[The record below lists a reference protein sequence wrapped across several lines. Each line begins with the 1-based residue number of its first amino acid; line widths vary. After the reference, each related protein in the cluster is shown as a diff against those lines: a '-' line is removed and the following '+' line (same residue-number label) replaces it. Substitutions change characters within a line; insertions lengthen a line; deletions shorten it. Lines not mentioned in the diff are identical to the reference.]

1 MIVADFR
8 SIMKKLFLMGAV
20 ASLGLLASC
29 SSDDD
34 LSTGG
39 NGKDGLQQIKIG
51 MGVQANV
58 ATRGTGTVGA
68 VGAENNTWAKQTV
81 NVYMLNKGTLDLAK
95 FGEDPIY
102 ENTVLTTPADN
113 ASGIATELVEGVPQY
128 KYYPTTKTAFDFWGY
143 RLDDADATTAA
154 DQEGSA
160 TAAAIKSNK
169 FVPYTSGDSLL
180 IGFNIDG
187 TQDIMAGKAVPTEEE
202 IAKCGGED
210 NIYSAFAARRDVQ
223 PNIKFEHLLSRLNFQ
238 VLAGAESTTDANTG
252 VKVTGI
258 TVKSKA
264 TGKLVIAYKG
274 AETTFANV
282 SDQLIVDKYAD
293 EVKEAALYK
302 DLVVKQR
309 AASSTSLTDNLV
321 DLDPVTPK
329 WNNGMAMATQVGEA
343 LLAIPADKYEI
354 TINLKQKVQVKGDKG
369 HPTDPDDFQEK
380 EYTYTADL
388 KNTVNPE
395 KGFEPGYSY
404 NVTITV
410 YGLSEIQI
418 TTTLIPWKDGGNI
431 EMNPEDETFGATTT
445 NNAYEWAE
453 IADPTTTGATVEP
466 TTYATVEALKAA
478 VAANAS
484 NSGKIY
490 KVGSTET
497 DWTYYQCKV
506 KVVTPAPTVK
516 YEFDTYEFQEGDVV
530 EAGEFADLDALKDA
544 VTADDT
550 TEGKIYKVGT
560 SEPYSYY
567 KVTKHVTGA

>member
-1 MIVADFR
+1 
-8 SIMKKLFLMGAV
+8 MGAV

-39 NGKDGLQQIKIG
+39 NGKDGLQKIKIG

-68 VGAENNTWAKQTV
+68 VGEKENTWAKQTV
-81 NVYMLNKGTLDLAK
+81 NVYMLNKGTLDLAM
-95 FGEDPIY
+95 FGTTDPKPIY
-102 ENTVLTTPADN
+102 DNTVLTTPADN
-113 ASGIATELVEGVPQY
+113 ASGIASELDENGVAQY
-128 KYYPTTKTAFDFWGY
+128 KYYPTTNTAFDFWGY
-143 RLDDADATTAA
+143 RLDDANKATGIE
-154 DQEGSA
+154 DQEGTDSKVA
-160 TAAAIKSNK
+160 VTSGQ

-180 IGFNIDG
+180 IGFKIDG

-202 IAKCGGED
+202 ITKCGGEN
-210 NIYSAFAARRDVQ
+210 NIYSAFAARREVQ

-238 VLAGAESTTDANTG
+238 VLDGKKTETTDPDKA

-274 AETTFANV
+274 AAAFENV
-282 SDQLIVDKYAD
+282 SDQLIVDKDAD
-293 EVKEAALYK
+293 TEKDAALLK
-302 DLVVKQR
+302 ELEVKQR
-309 AASSTSLTDNLV
+309 ADGAPLTQNLEA
-321 DLDPVTPK
+321 LEPVTPK

-343 LLAIPADKYEI
+343 LLAISADKYEI
-354 TINLKQKVQVKGDKG
+354 TINLKQKVQVKGDKLNPQEG
-369 HPTDPDDFQEK
+369 DFEEK
-380 EYTYTADL
+380 PYTYTADL

-410 YGLSEIQI
+410 YGLSEIVI
-418 TTTLIPWKDGGNI
+418 TTTLTPWKDGGNI
-431 EMNPEDETFGATTT
+431 EMNPEDETFGATTA
-445 NNAYEWAE
+445 NNAYEWAALE
-453 IADPTTTGATVEP
+453 GDPTTTGATVEA
-466 TTYATVEALKAA
+466 TTYESLEALKAA

-497 DWTYYQCKV
+497 GWTYYQCKV
-506 KVVTPAPTVK
+506 KVTTPAPTVK

-530 EAGEFADLDALKDA
+530 EAGEFADLDALKAA
-544 VTADDT
+544 VTASET

>member
-1 MIVADFR
+1 
-8 SIMKKLFLMGAV
+8 MKKLFLMGAV

-34 LSTGG
+34 LSTDG
-39 NGKDGLQQIKIG
+39 NGKDGLQKIKIG

-68 VGAENNTWAKQTV
+68 VGEKENTWAKQTV

-113 ASGIATELVEGVPQY
+113 ASGIATELVGGVAQY

-143 RLDDADATTAA
+143 RLDDADVTAA
-154 DQEGSA
+154 AEQEGSEN
-160 TAAAIKSNK
+160 AAAIKGNK

-210 NIYSAFAARRDVQ
+210 NIYSAFAARREVQ

-238 VLAGAESTTDANTG
+238 VLDGKKTETTDPDKA

-274 AETTFANV
+274 AAAFENV
-282 SDQLIVDKYAD
+282 SDQLIVDKDAD
-293 EVKEAALYK
+293 TEKDAALLK
-302 DLVVKQR
+302 ELEVKQR
-309 AASSTSLTDNLV
+309 ADGAPLTQNLEA
-321 DLDPVTPK
+321 LEPVTPA

-354 TINLKQKVQVKGDKG
+354 TINLKQKVQVKGDKLNPQDG
-369 HPTDPDDFQEK
+369 DFEEK
-380 EYTYTADL
+380 PYTYTADL

-410 YGLSEIQI
+410 YGLSEIVI
-418 TTTLIPWKDGGNI
+418 TTTLTPWKDGGNI
-431 EMNPEDETFGATTT
+431 EMNPEDETFGATTA
-445 NNAYEWAE
+445 NKAYEWAE
-453 IADPTTTGATVEP
+453 IADPSSTPGVKVEE
-466 TTYATVEALKAA
+466 TTYATVDDLKAA

-490 KVGSTET
+490 KVGS
-497 DWTYYQCKV
+497 DGSWTYYQCKV
-506 KVVTPAPTVK
+506 KATTPAPTPTVTF
-516 YEFDTYEFQEGDVV
+516 EFDTYTFQEGVDTA
-530 EAGEFADLDALKDA
+530 EEPAYDTLELLKAA
-544 VTADDT
+544 VTPSET

-560 SEPYSYY
+560 APDFTYY
-567 KVTKHVTGA
+567 KVTKHTSGE

>member
-1 MIVADFR
+1 
-8 SIMKKLFLMGAV
+8 MGAV

-39 NGKDGLQQIKIG
+39 NGKDGLQKIKIG

-68 VGAENNTWAKQTV
+68 VGEKENTWAKQTV

-113 ASGIATELVEGVPQY
+113 ASGIATELVDGVPQY

-143 RLDDADATTAA
+143 RLDDADVTTGTA
-154 DQEGSA
+154 DQKGTDSKVA
-160 TAAAIKSNK
+160 VTNGH

-180 IGFNIDG
+180 IGFKIDG

-202 IAKCGGED
+202 INKCGGEA
-210 NIYSAFAARRDVQ
+210 NIYSAFAARREVQ

-238 VLAGAESTTDANTG
+238 VLDGKKTETTDEDKA

-264 TGKLVIAYKG
+264 TGKLVIAYQG
-274 AETTFANV
+274 EATTFANV
-282 SDQLIVDKYAD
+282 SDQLIVDKDAD
-293 EVKEAALYK
+293 AEKDAVLLKELK
-302 DLVVKQR
+302 VMQR
-309 AASSTSLTDNLV
+309 DDASTSLTDKLV
-321 DLDPVTPK
+321 DLKPVTPE
-329 WNNGMAMATQVGEA
+329 WNNGIAMATQVGEA

-354 TINLKQKVQVKGDKG
+354 TINLKQRVQVKGDKNS
-369 HPTDPDDFQEK
+369 PNEDTDFQDK

-410 YGLSEIQI
+410 YGLSEIVI
-418 TTTLIPWKDGGNI
+418 TTTLTPWKDGGNI

-445 NNAYEWAE
+445 NNAYEWAQLD
-453 IADPTTTGATVEP
+453 ADPTTTGGHVENA
-466 TTYATVEALKAA
+466 TYASLEELKAA

-490 KVGSTET
+490 KVGSEGS
-497 DWTYYQCKV
+497 WTYYQCKV
-506 KVVTPAPTVK
+506 KVVTPPAPAA
-516 YEFDTYEFQEGDVV
+516 TYTFEVYTFQEGDAV
-530 EAGEFADLDALKDA
+530 EATYETKEELEAA
-544 VTADDT
+544 VTANADT
-550 TEGKIYKVGT
+550 ENKIYKVGT
-560 SEPYSYY
+560 TEPYTYY
-567 KVTKHVTGA
+567 KVTKHVAGA

>member
-1 MIVADFR
+1 
-8 SIMKKLFLMGAV
+8 MKKLFLMGAV

-68 VGAENNTWAKQTV
+68 VGEKENTWAKQTV
-81 NVYMLNKGTLDLAK
+81 NVYMLNKGTLDLAM
-95 FGEDPIY
+95 FGDDPIY

-113 ASGIATELVEGVPQY
+113 ASGIATEFVNDVPQY

-143 RLDDADATTAA
+143 RLDDANDTTAT

-160 TAAAIKSNK
+160 TAAAIENNK
-169 FVPYTSGDSLL
+169 FVPYISSDSLL
-180 IGFNIDG
+180 IGFKIDG

-210 NIYSAFAARRDVQ
+210 NIYSAFAARREVQ

-238 VLAGAESTTDANTG
+238 VLDGKKTETTDPDKA

-264 TGKLVIAYKG
+264 TGKLVIAYQG
-274 AETTFANV
+274 EATTFENV
-282 SDQLIVDKYAD
+282 SDQLIVDKDAD
-293 EVKEAALYK
+293 AEKDAALLK
-302 DLVVKQR
+302 ELKVMKR
-309 AASSTSLTDNLV
+309 ADGAALTDKLV
-321 DLDPVTPK
+321 DLTPVTPK

-343 LLAIPADKYEI
+343 LLAIPAKKYEI
-354 TINLKQKVQVKGDKG
+354 TINLKQRVQVKGDKNS
-369 HPTDPDDFQEK
+369 PNEETDFQDK

-410 YGLSEIQI
+410 YGLSEIVI

-431 EMNPEDETFGATTT
+431 EMNPEDETFGATTA
-445 NNAYEWAE
+445 NNAYEWVALE
-453 IADPTTTGATVEP
+453 GDPTITGATAET
-466 TTYATVEALKAA
+466 TTYESLDALKAA

-490 KVGSTET
+490 KVGSEGS
-497 DWTYYQCKV
+497 WTYYQCKV
-506 KVVTPAPTVK
+506 KVVNPAPTPTVT
-516 YEFDTYEFQEGDVV
+516 YEFDTYTFQEGVDTA
-530 EAGEFADLDALKDA
+530 EEPAYDTLELLKAA
-544 VTADDT
+544 VTADAT

-560 SEPYSYY
+560 SDPYTYY
-567 KVTKHVTGA
+567 KVTKHTSGE

>member
-1 MIVADFR
+1 
-8 SIMKKLFLMGAV
+8 MGAV

-39 NGKDGLQQIKIG
+39 NGKDGLQKIKIG

-68 VGAENNTWAKQTV
+68 VGEKENTWAKQTV
-81 NVYMLNKGTLDLAK
+81 NVYMLNKGTLDLAM
-95 FGEDPIY
+95 FGTTDPKPIY
-102 ENTVLTTPADN
+102 DNTVLTTPADN
-113 ASGIATELVEGVPQY
+113 ASGIASELDENGVAQY
-128 KYYPTTKTAFDFWGY
+128 KYYPTTNTAFDFWGY
-143 RLDDADATTAA
+143 RLDDANKATGIE
-154 DQEGSA
+154 DQEGTDSKVA
-160 TAAAIKSNK
+160 VTSGQ

-180 IGFNIDG
+180 IGFKIDG

-202 IAKCGGED
+202 ITKCGGEN
-210 NIYSAFAARRDVQ
+210 NIYSAFAARREVQ

-238 VLAGAESTTDANTG
+238 VLDGKKTETTDPDKA

-274 AETTFANV
+274 EAAFENV
-282 SDQLIVDKYAD
+282 SDQLIVDKDAD
-293 EVKEAALYK
+293 TEKDAALLK
-302 DLVVKQR
+302 ELEVKQR
-309 AASSTSLTDNLV
+309 ADGAPLTQNLEA
-321 DLDPVTPK
+321 LEPVTPK

-354 TINLKQKVQVKGDKG
+354 TINLKQKVQVKGDKLNPQEG
-369 HPTDPDDFQEK
+369 DFEEK
-380 EYTYTADL
+380 PYTYTADL

-410 YGLSEIQI
+410 YGLSEIVI
-418 TTTLIPWKDGGNI
+418 TTTLTPWKDGGNI
-431 EMNPEDETFGATTT
+431 EMNPEDETFGATTA

-453 IADPTTTGATVEP
+453 IADPTGATVEP
-466 TTYATVEALKAA
+466 TIEPITYASVEELKAA

-490 KVGSTET
+490 KVGSEGS
-497 DWTYYQCKV
+497 WKYYQCKV
-506 KVVTPAPTVK
+506 KVVTPPAPAAT
-516 YEFDTYEFQEGDVV
+516 YTFDEYTFQEGDAV
-530 EAGEFADLDALKDA
+530 EATYETKGELEAA
-544 VTADDT
+544 VTANADT
-550 TEGKIYKVGT
+550 ENKIYKVGT
-560 SEPYSYY
+560 SDPYTYY
-567 KVTKHVTGA
+567 IVKKQVGA

>member
-1 MIVADFR
+1 
-8 SIMKKLFLMGAV
+8 MKKLFLMGAV

-68 VGAENNTWAKQTV
+68 VGAENNKWAKQTV

-102 ENTVLTTPADN
+102 ENTVLTTPTDN
-113 ASGIATELVEGVPQY
+113 ASGIASELDEHGVAQY

-143 RLDDADATTAA
+143 RLDDADVTAETER
-154 DQEGSA
+154 EGSA
-160 TAAAIKSNK
+160 TAAAIKSGK

-180 IGFNIDG
+180 IGFQIDG

-202 IAKCGGED
+202 INKCGGED

-274 AETTFANV
+274 EAAFENV
-282 SDQLIVDKYAD
+282 SNQLIVDKYAD

-309 AASSTSLTDNLV
+309 GATAALTENLEA
-321 DLDPVTPK
+321 LEPVTPK
-329 WNNGMAMATQVGEA
+329 WNNGMALATQVGEA

-380 EYTYTADL
+380 EYTYTANL
-388 KNTVNPE
+388 KNTVNPD

-418 TTTLIPWKDGGNI
+418 TTTLTPWKDGGNI
-431 EMNPEDETFGATTT
+431 EMNPEDETFGATTA
-445 NNAYEWAE
+445 NNAYEWALLDAE
-453 IADPTTTGATVEP
+453 PTGATVEP

-497 DWTYYQCKV
+497 GWTYYQCKV

>member
-1 MIVADFR
+1 
-8 SIMKKLFLMGAV
+8 MKKLFLMGAV

-95 FGEDPIY
+95 FGDDPIY

-113 ASGIATELVEGVPQY
+113 ASGIATELVENVPQY

-143 RLDDADATTAA
+143 RLDDADVTAA
-154 DQEGSA
+154 GDQDGSA

-180 IGFNIDG
+180 IGFKIDG

-202 IAKCGGED
+202 ITKCGGED

-238 VLAGAESTTDANTG
+238 VLDGKKTETTDPDKA

-264 TGKLVIAYKG
+264 TGKLVIAYQG
-274 AETTFANV
+274 EATTFANV
-282 SDQLIVDKYAD
+282 SDQLIVDKYEDPEA
-293 EVKEAALYK
+293 EAALYT
-302 DLVVKQR
+302 DLKVMQR
-309 AASSTSLTDNLV
+309 TDGAPLTQNLEA
-321 DLDPVTPK
+321 LEPVTPA

-354 TINLKQKVQVKGDKG
+354 TINLKQKVQVKGEKLTPQEG
-369 HPTDPDDFQEK
+369 DFEEK
-380 EYTYTADL
+380 EYTYEADL

-418 TTTLIPWKDGGNI
+418 TTTLTPWKDGGNI
-431 EMNPEDETFGATTT
+431 EMNPEDETFGATTA

-453 IADPTTTGATVEP
+453 IADPSSTPSVKVEG
-466 TTYATVEALKAA
+466 TTYATVEDLKAA

-490 KVGSTET
+490 KVGSDAT
-497 DWTYYQCKV
+497 WTWYQCKV
-506 KVVTPAPTVK
+506 KTTTPAPTPTVTFK
-516 YEFDTYEFQEGDVV
+516 FDTYTFQEGVDTA
-530 EAGEFADLDALKDA
+530 EEPAYETLEHLKAA
-544 VTADDT
+544 VTADAT

-560 SEPYSYY
+560 SEPYTYY
-567 KVTKHVTGA
+567 KVTKHTSGE

>member
-1 MIVADFR
+1 
-8 SIMKKLFLMGAV
+8 MGAV

-68 VGAENNTWAKQTV
+68 VGAENNKWAKQTV

-102 ENTVLTTPADN
+102 ENTVLTTPTDN
-113 ASGIATELVEGVPQY
+113 ASGIASELDEHGVAQY

-143 RLDDADATTAA
+143 RLDDANDTIAA
-154 DQEGSA
+154 DQDGSA

-180 IGFNIDG
+180 IGFKIDG

-202 IAKCGGED
+202 ITKCGGED
-210 NIYSAFAARRDVQ
+210 NIYSAFAARREVQ

-238 VLAGAESTTDANTG
+238 VLAGAQSTTDANTG

-274 AETTFANV
+274 EAAFENV
-282 SDQLIVDKYAD
+282 SNQLIVDKYAD

-309 AASSTSLTDNLV
+309 TTGAALTENLV
-321 DLDPVTPK
+321 DLEPVTPK
-329 WNNGMAMATQVGEA
+329 WNNGMALATQVGEA

-431 EMNPEDETFGATTT
+431 EMNPEDETFGATTA

-453 IADPTTTGATVEP
+453 IADPTASGATVEL
-466 TTYATVEALKAA
+466 TTYATVDDLKAA

-490 KVGSTET
+490 KVGSEGS
-497 DWTYYQCKV
+497 WTYYQCKV
-506 KVVTPAPTVK
+506 KATTPAPAATFTFEE
-516 YEFDTYEFQEGDVV
+516 YTLQGTDTPEADV
-530 EAGEFADLDALKDA
+530 FTDLDELNASGKN
-544 VTADDT
+544 VEEN
-550 TEGKIYKVGT
+550 EGKIYKVGT
-560 SEPYSYY
+560 SDPYTYY
-567 KVTKHVTGA
+567 IVKKQVGE

>member
-1 MIVADFR
+1 
-8 SIMKKLFLMGAV
+8 MKKLFLMGAV

-39 NGKDGLQQIKIG
+39 NGKDDLQKIKIG

-68 VGAENNTWAKQTV
+68 VGAENNKWAKQTV

-102 ENTVLTTPADN
+102 ENTVLTTPTDN
-113 ASGIATELVEGVPQY
+113 ASGIATELVEGVAQY

-143 RLDDADATTAA
+143 RLDDANDTIAA
-154 DQEGSA
+154 DQDGSA

-180 IGFNIDG
+180 IGFKIDG

-202 IAKCGGED
+202 ITKCGGED

-238 VLAGAESTTDANTG
+238 VLDGKKTETTDPDKA

-264 TGKLVIAYKG
+264 TGKLVIAYQG
-274 AETTFANV
+274 EATTFANV

-293 EVKEAALYK
+293 EVKDAALLK
-302 DLVVKQR
+302 ELKVMKR
-309 AASSTSLTDNLV
+309 ADGAALTDKLV
-321 DLDPVTPK
+321 DLTPVTPA

-354 TINLKQKVQVKGDKG
+354 TINLKQKVQVKGDKLAPQEG
-369 HPTDPDDFQEK
+369 DFEEK
-380 EYTYTADL
+380 PYTYTADL
-388 KNTVNPE
+388 KNTVNPD

-418 TTTLIPWKDGGNI
+418 TTTLTPWKDGGNI
-431 EMNPEDETFGATTT
+431 EMNPEDETFGTTT
-445 NNAYEWAE
+445 ANNAYEWAE
-453 IADPTTTGATVEP
+453 IADPTSTPSVKVEK
-466 TTYATVEALKAA
+466 TTYATVEDLKAA

-490 KVGSTET
+490 KVGSEGS
-497 DWTYYQCKV
+497 WTYYQV
-506 KVVTPAPTVK
+506 
-516 YEFDTYEFQEGDVV
+516 QG
-530 EAGEFADLDALKDA
+530 
-544 VTADDT
+544 
-550 TEGKIYKVGT
+550 
-560 SEPYSYY
+560 
-567 KVTKHVTGA
+567 

>member
-1 MIVADFR
+1 
-8 SIMKKLFLMGAV
+8 MGAV

-39 NGKDGLQQIKIG
+39 NGKDGLQKIKIG

-68 VGAENNTWAKQTV
+68 VGEKENTWAKQTV

-202 IAKCGGED
+202 IEKCGGVD

-223 PNIKFEHLLSRLNFQ
+223 PNIKFDHLLSRLNFQ

-264 TGKLVIAYKG
+264 TGKLVIAYQG

-309 AASSTSLTDNLV
+309 AASSTSLTDKLV
-321 DLDPVTPK
+321 DLEPVTPK

-369 HPTDPDDFQEK
+369 HPTAPDDFQEK

-431 EMNPEDETFGATTT
+431 EMNPEDETFGATTA
-445 NNAYEWAE
+445 NKAYEWAALAAE
-453 IADPTTTGATVEP
+453 PAGATVEA
-466 TTYATVEALKAA
+466 TTYESLEALKAA

-497 DWTYYQCKV
+497 GWTYYQCKV
-506 KVVTPAPTVK
+506 KATTPAPTPTVTF
-516 YEFDTYEFQEGDVV
+516 EFDTYTFQEGVDTA
-530 EAGEFADLDALKDA
+530 EEPAYDTLELLKAA
-544 VTADDT
+544 VTADAT

-560 SEPYSYY
+560 SDPYTYY
-567 KVTKHVTGA
+567 KVTKHTSGE

>member
-1 MIVADFR
+1 
-8 SIMKKLFLMGAV
+8 MKKLFLMGAV

-81 NVYMLNKGTLDLAK
+81 NVYMLNKGTLDVAM
-95 FGEDPIY
+95 FGTDPIY
-102 ENTVLTTPADN
+102 ENTVLTTPTDN
-113 ASGIATELVEGVPQY
+113 ASGIASELDEHGVAQY

-143 RLDDADATTAA
+143 RLDDADVTAA
-154 DQEGSA
+154 GDQDGSA
-160 TAAAIKSNK
+160 TAAAIKSGK
-169 FVPYTSGDSLL
+169 FVPYTSEDSLL
-180 IGFNIDG
+180 IGFQIDG

-202 IAKCGGED
+202 MNKCGGEE

-274 AETTFANV
+274 AAAFENV
-282 SDQLIVDKYAD
+282 SDQLIVDKY
-293 EVKEAALYK
+293 ENPETEAALYK

-309 AASSTSLTDNLV
+309 TDGAPLTDNLV
-321 DLDPVTPK
+321 DLTPVTPK
-329 WNNGMAMATQVGEA
+329 WNNGMALATQVGEA
-343 LLAIPADKYEI
+343 LLAIPADKYDI
-354 TINLKQKVQVKGDKG
+354 TINLQQKVQVKGDKNS
-369 HPTDPDDFQEK
+369 PVDPDDFQTK
-380 EYTYTADL
+380 DYTYTAEL
-388 KNTVNPE
+388 KNTVNPD

-418 TTTLIPWKDGGNI
+418 TTTLTPWKDGGNI
-431 EMNPEDETFGATTT
+431 EMNPEDETFGATTA
-445 NNAYEWAE
+445 NKAYEWAALE
-453 IADPTTTGATVEP
+453 GDPTTTGATVEP
-466 TTYATVEALKAA
+466 TTYATVDDLKAA

-490 KVGSTET
+490 KVGTAET
-497 DWTYYQCKV
+497 SWTYYQCKV
-506 KVVTPAPTVK
+506 KTTTPAPAPTVT
-516 YEFDTYEFQEGDVV
+516 YTFDTYEFQ
-530 EAGEFADLDALKDA
+530 DATDTVTDTYDTLENLKAA
-544 VTADDT
+544 VTANES
-550 TEGKIYKVGT
+550 TENNIYKVGT
-560 SEPYSYY
+560 GDPYTYY
-567 KVTKHVTGA
+567 KVTKHTSGE

>member
-1 MIVADFR
+1 
-8 SIMKKLFLMGAV
+8 MKKLFLMGAV

-68 VGAENNTWAKQTV
+68 VGEKENTWAKQTV

-202 IAKCGGED
+202 IAKCVGED

-264 TGKLVIAYKG
+264 TGKLVIAYQG

-321 DLDPVTPK
+321 DLEPVTPK

-497 DWTYYQCKV
+497 GWKYYQCKV
-506 KVVTPAPTVK
+506 KATTPAPTPTVTF
-516 YEFDTYEFQEGDVV
+516 EFDTYTFQEGVDTA
-530 EAGEFADLDALKDA
+530 EEPAYDTLELLKAA
-544 VTADDT
+544 VTPSET

-560 SEPYSYY
+560 GEPYTYY
-567 KVTKHVTGA
+567 KVTKHTSGE

>member
-1 MIVADFR
+1 
-8 SIMKKLFLMGAV
+8 MGAV

-39 NGKDGLQQIKIG
+39 NGKDGLQKIKIG

-68 VGAENNTWAKQTV
+68 VGEKENTWAKQTV

-113 ASGIATELVEGVPQY
+113 ASGIATELVKGVAQY

-143 RLDDADATTAA
+143 RLDDADVTAA
-154 DQEGSA
+154 EDKEGSEN
-160 TAAAIKSNK
+160 AAAIKSNK
-169 FVPYTSGDSLL
+169 FFPYTSGDSLL

-202 IAKCGGED
+202 INKCGGEA
-210 NIYSAFAARRDVQ
+210 NIYSAFAARREVQ

-238 VLAGAESTTDANTG
+238 VLDGKKTETTDEDKA

-264 TGKLVIAYKG
+264 TGKLVIAYQG
-274 AETTFANV
+274 EATTFANV
-282 SDQLIVDKYAD
+282 SDQLIVDKDAAAEKD
-293 EVKEAALYK
+293 AALLK
-302 DLVVKQR
+302 ELKVMKR
-309 AASSTSLTDNLV
+309 ADGAALTDKLV
-321 DLDPVTPK
+321 DLTPVTPK

-354 TINLKQKVQVKGDKG
+354 TINLEQKVQVKGDKNS
-369 HPTDPDDFQEK
+369 PTPDDFQTK
-380 EYTYTADL
+380 EYTYNADL

-418 TTTLIPWKDGGNI
+418 TTTLTPWKDGGNI
-431 EMNPEDETFGATTT
+431 EMNPEDETFGATTA
-445 NNAYEWAE
+445 NNAYEWVALE
-453 IADPTTTGATVEP
+453 GDPTLTGATAEK
-466 TTYATVEALKAA
+466 TTYESLEALQKA

-497 DWTYYQCKV
+497 GWTYYQCKV
-506 KVVTPAPTVK
+506 KATTPAPAPTVTF
-516 YEFDTYEFQEGDVV
+516 EFDTYTFQEGVDTA
-530 EAGEFADLDALKDA
+530 EEPAYDTIELLKDA
-544 VTADDT
+544 VTPSET

-560 SEPYSYY
+560 GEPYTYY
-567 KVTKHVTGA
+567 KVTKHTTGE

>member
-1 MIVADFR
+1 
-8 SIMKKLFLMGAV
+8 MGAV

-68 VGAENNTWAKQTV
+68 VGEKENTWANQTV
-81 NVYMLNKGTLDLAK
+81 NVYMLNKGTLELAK

-102 ENTVLTTPADN
+102 NNTVLTTPDGN
-113 ASGIATELVEGVPQY
+113 ASGIATELDKDGVAQY

-143 RLDDADATTAA
+143 RLDDANDTTAT
-154 DQEGSA
+154 DQKGSA
-160 TAAAIKSNK
+160 TAAAIENNK
-169 FVPYTSGDSLL
+169 FVPYISGDSLL
-180 IGFNIDG
+180 IGFKIDG
-187 TQDIMAGKAVPTEEE
+187 TQDIMAGKAVPTEDE
-202 IAKCGGED
+202 IIKCGGKD

-238 VLAGAESTTDANTG
+238 VLDGKKTETTDLDKA

-264 TGKLVIAYKG
+264 TGKLVIAYQG
-274 AETTFANV
+274 AETTFENV
-282 SDQLIVDKYAD
+282 SDQLIVDKDAD
-293 EVKEAALYK
+293 SEKDAALLQELK
-302 DLVVKQR
+302 VKQR
-309 AASSTSLTDNLV
+309 AEGAPLTQNLE
-321 DLDPVTPK
+321 DLTPVTPK

-343 LLAIPADKYEI
+343 LLAIPADKYKI

-369 HPTDPDDFQEK
+369 TPQEGDFEEK
-380 EYTYTADL
+380 EYTYEADL

-418 TTTLIPWKDGGNI
+418 TTTLTPWKDGGNI
-431 EMNPEDETFGATTT
+431 EMNPEDETFGETTA
-445 NNAYEWAE
+445 NNAYEWVKLDSKPE
-453 IADPTTTGATVEP
+453 GAIFEETK
-466 TTYATVEALKAA
+466 YATVDDLKAA

-490 KVGSTET
+490 MVGTGEPYE
-497 DWTYYQCKV
+497 YYQCKV
-506 KVVTPAPTVK
+506 KVVTPAPTPTV
-516 YEFDTYEFQEGDVV
+516 TYELTDYTASYNEEDIAGTYTNISELE
-530 EAGEFADLDALKDA
+530 EAGVAKEENVD
-544 VTADDT
+544 
-550 TEGKIYKVGT
+550 KIYKVGT
-560 SEPYSYY
+560 EESGYTYF
-567 KVTKHVTGA
+567 KVTKHTSGE

>member
-1 MIVADFR
+1 
-8 SIMKKLFLMGAV
+8 MGAV

-68 VGAENNTWAKQTV
+68 VGEKENTWAKQTV
-81 NVYMLNKGTLDLAK
+81 NVYMLNKGTLDLAM

-113 ASGIATELVEGVPQY
+113 ASGIATELDEHGVAQY
-128 KYYPTTKTAFDFWGY
+128 KYYPTTKKAFDFWGY
-143 RLDDADATTAA
+143 RLDDANDTTAT
-154 DQEGSA
+154 DQDGSA

-169 FVPYTSGDSLL
+169 FVPYISSDSLL
-180 IGFNIDG
+180 IGFKIDG
-187 TQDIMAGKAVPTEEE
+187 TQDIMAGKAVPTDEE
-202 IAKCGGED
+202 ITKCGGAD

-238 VLAGAESTTDANTG
+238 VLAGAESTTDDNTG

-274 AETTFANV
+274 TAAFENV
-282 SDQLIVDKYAD
+282 SDQLIVDKY
-293 EVKEAALYK
+293 ENPETEAALYK

-309 AASSTSLTDNLV
+309 TLGAPLTQNLEA
-321 DLDPVTPK
+321 LEPVTPK
-329 WNNGMAMATQVGEA
+329 WNNGMALATQVGEA
-343 LLAIPADKYEI
+343 LLAIPADKYDI
-354 TINLKQKVQVKGDKG
+354 TINLQQKVQVKGDKNS
-369 HPTDPDDFQEK
+369 PVDPDDFQTK
-380 EYTYTADL
+380 DYTYTAEL

-410 YGLSEIQI
+410 YGLSEIKI

-445 NNAYEWAE
+445 NNAYEWVALE
-453 IADPTTTGATVEP
+453 GDPTLTGATAETP
-466 TTYATVEALKAA
+466 TYESLDALKAA

-490 KVGSTET
+490 KVGSEGS
-497 DWTYYQCKV
+497 WTYYQCKV
-506 KVVTPAPTVK
+506 KVVIPPAPAANYTLDEYTFQVGDAEEAT
-516 YEFDTYEFQEGDVV
+516 YDTKEQ
-530 EAGEFADLDALKDA
+530 LDAA
-544 VTADDT
+544 VVATAEN
-550 TEGKIYKVGT
+550 EGKIYKVGT
-560 SEPYSYY
+560 SDPYKYY
-567 KVTKHVTGA
+567 KVTKHPSGE

>member
-1 MIVADFR
+1 
-8 SIMKKLFLMGAV
+8 MKKLFLMGAV

-68 VGAENNTWAKQTV
+68 VGEKENTWAKQTV
-81 NVYMLNKGTLDLAK
+81 NVYMLNKGTLDLAM
-95 FGEDPIY
+95 FGADPIY

-113 ASGIATELVEGVPQY
+113 ASGIATEFVNNVPQY

-143 RLDDADATTAA
+143 RLDDANDTIAT

-160 TAAAIKSNK
+160 TAAAIEDNK
-169 FVPYTSGDSLL
+169 FVPYFSSDSLL
-180 IGFNIDG
+180 IGFKIDG
-187 TQDIMAGKAVPTEEE
+187 TQDIMAGKAVPTEAD
-202 IAKCGGED
+202 ITKCGGED

-238 VLAGAESTTDANTG
+238 VLAGAESTTDDNTG

-274 AETTFANV
+274 TAAFENV
-282 SDQLIVDKYAD
+282 SDQLIVDRDDDAEKD
-293 EVKEAALYK
+293 AALLK
-302 DLVVKQR
+302 ELKVKQR
-309 AASSTSLTDNLV
+309 ASASSPLTDNLV
-321 DLDPVTPK
+321 DLQPVTPK

-343 LLAIPADKYEI
+343 LLAIPADKYDI
-354 TINLKQKVQVKGDKG
+354 TINLEQKVQVKGNKNS
-369 HPTDPDDFQEK
+369 PVDPDDFQTK
-380 EYTYTADL
+380 DYTYTAEL

-410 YGLSEIQI
+410 YGLSEIKI
-418 TTTLIPWKDGGNI
+418 TTTLIPWKNGGNI

-445 NNAYEWAE
+445 NNAYEWVALE
-453 IADPTTTGATVEP
+453 GDPTLTGATVET
-466 TTYATVEALKAA
+466 TTYESLDSLKAA

-490 KVGSTET
+490 MVGSEGS
-497 DWTYYQCKV
+497 WTYYQCKV
-506 KVVTPAPTVK
+506 KVVPPVPTPTVTFELTD
-516 YEFDTYEFQEGDVV
+516 YTSSYNEGSDVIAGTYENLTKLE
-530 EAGEFADLDALKDA
+530 EAGVAKEEN
-544 VTADDT
+544 
-550 TEGKIYKVGT
+550 EGNIYQVGT
-560 SEPYSYY
+560 EESSYTYY
-567 KVTKHVTGA
+567 KVTKKTSGE

>member
-1 MIVADFR
+1 
-8 SIMKKLFLMGAV
+8 MGAV

-39 NGKDGLQQIKIG
+39 NGKDGLQKIKIG

-68 VGAENNTWAKQTV
+68 VGEKDNTWAKQTV
-81 NVYMLNKGTLDLAK
+81 NVYMLNKGTLDVAM
-95 FGEDPIY
+95 FGTDPIY
-102 ENTVLTTPADN
+102 ENTVLTTPTDN
-113 ASGIATELVEGVPQY
+113 ASDIASELVGGVPQY

-143 RLDDADATTAA
+143 RLDDANDATGTA
-154 DQEGSA
+154 DQEGTDSKVA
-160 TAAAIKSNK
+160 VTSGKY
-169 FVPYTSGDSLL
+169 VPYTSGDSLL
-180 IGFNIDG
+180 IGFKIDG

-202 IAKCGGED
+202 IAKCGGVD

-238 VLAGAESTTDANTG
+238 VLAGAESTTDVNTG

-274 AETTFANV
+274 AAAFENV
-282 SDQLIVDKYAD
+282 SDQLIVDKY
-293 EVKEAALYK
+293 ENPETEAALYK

-309 AASSTSLTDNLV
+309 TDGAPLTDNLV

-329 WNNGMAMATQVGEA
+329 WNNGMALATQVGEA
-343 LLAIPADKYEI
+343 LLAIPADKYDI
-354 TINLKQKVQVKGDKG
+354 TINLKQKVQVKGDKN
-369 HPTDPDDFQEK
+369 HPTDPDDFQPK
-380 EYTYTADL
+380 DYTYTAEL
-388 KNTVNPE
+388 KNTVNPD

-410 YGLSEIQI
+410 YGLSEIKI

-445 NNAYEWAE
+445 NNAYEWAVLE
-453 IADPTTTGATVEP
+453 GDPTTTGATVEP
-466 TTYATVEALKAA
+466 TTYATVDDLKAA

-490 KVGSTET
+490 KVGSEGS
-497 DWTYYQCKV
+497 WTYYQCKV
-506 KVVTPAPTVK
+506 KATTPAPTPTVT
-516 YEFDTYEFQEGDVV
+516 YAFDTYEFQEGDVV

>member
-1 MIVADFR
+1 
-8 SIMKKLFLMGAV
+8 MKKLFLMGAV

-113 ASGIATELVEGVPQY
+113 ASGIATELVGGVAQY

-143 RLDDADATTAA
+143 RLDDADVTAA
-154 DQEGSA
+154 AEQEGSEN
-160 TAAAIKSNK
+160 AAAIKGNK

-210 NIYSAFAARRDVQ
+210 NIYSAFAARREVQ

-238 VLAGAESTTDANTG
+238 VLDGKKTETTDPDKA

-274 AETTFANV
+274 AAAFENV
-282 SDQLIVDKYAD
+282 SDQLIVDKDAD
-293 EVKEAALYK
+293 TEKDAALLK
-302 DLVVKQR
+302 ELEVKQR
-309 AASSTSLTDNLV
+309 ADGAPLTQNLEA
-321 DLDPVTPK
+321 LEPVTPA

-354 TINLKQKVQVKGDKG
+354 TINLKQKVQVKGDKLNPQDG
-369 HPTDPDDFQEK
+369 DFEEK
-380 EYTYTADL
+380 PYTYTADL

-410 YGLSEIQI
+410 YGLSEIVI
-418 TTTLIPWKDGGNI
+418 TTTLTPWKDGGNI
-431 EMNPEDETFGATTT
+431 EMNPEDETFGATTA
-445 NNAYEWAE
+445 NKAYEWAE
-453 IADPTTTGATVEP
+453 IADPSSTPGVKVEE
-466 TTYATVEALKAA
+466 TTYATVDDLKAA

-490 KVGSTET
+490 KVGS
-497 DWTYYQCKV
+497 DGSWTYYQCKV
-506 KVVTPAPTVK
+506 KATTPAPTVTF
-516 YEFDTYEFQEGDVV
+516 EFDTYTFQEGVDTA
-530 EAGEFADLDALKDA
+530 EEPAYETLELLKAA
-544 VTADDT
+544 VTADAT

-560 SEPYSYY
+560 SEPYTYY
-567 KVTKHVTGA
+567 KVTKHTSGK

>member
-1 MIVADFR
+1 
-8 SIMKKLFLMGAV
+8 MGAV

-68 VGAENNTWAKQTV
+68 VGEKENTWAKQTV

-202 IAKCGGED
+202 ITKCGGED

-223 PNIKFEHLLSRLNFQ
+223 PNIKFDHLLSRLNFQ
-238 VLAGAESTTDANTG
+238 VLAGAESTTDVNTG

-264 TGKLVIAYKG
+264 TGKLVIAYQG

-321 DLDPVTPK
+321 DLEPVTPK

-431 EMNPEDETFGATTT
+431 EMNPEDETFGATTA
-445 NNAYEWAE
+445 NKAYEWAALAAE
-453 IADPTTTGATVEP
+453 PAGATVEA
-466 TTYATVEALKAA
+466 TTYESLEALKAA

-497 DWTYYQCKV
+497 GWTYYQCKV
-506 KVVTPAPTVK
+506 KATTPAPTPTVTF
-516 YEFDTYEFQEGDVV
+516 EFDTYTFQEGVDTA
-530 EAGEFADLDALKDA
+530 EEPAYDTLELLKAA
-544 VTADDT
+544 VTADAT

-560 SEPYSYY
+560 SDPYTYY
-567 KVTKHVTGA
+567 KVTKHTSGE

>member
-1 MIVADFR
+1 
-8 SIMKKLFLMGAV
+8 MKKLFLMGAV

-51 MGVQANV
+51 MGVQADV

-68 VGAENNTWAKQTV
+68 VGEKENTWAKQTV

-102 ENTVLTTPADN
+102 ENTVLPTPADN
-113 ASGIATELVEGVPQY
+113 ASGIATELVGGVAQY

-143 RLDDADATTAA
+143 RLDDADVTAEE
-154 DQEGSA
+154 DRDGSA

-202 IAKCGGED
+202 IAKCGSED

-274 AETTFANV
+274 EAAFENV
-282 SDQLIVDKYAD
+282 SNQLIVDKYAD
-293 EVKEAALYK
+293 EVKETALYK

-309 AASSTSLTDNLV
+309 GATAALTENLV
-321 DLDPVTPK
+321 DLEPVTPK

-354 TINLKQKVQVKGDKG
+354 TINLKQKVQVKGDKN

-431 EMNPEDETFGATTT
+431 EMNPEDETFGATTA
-445 NNAYEWAE
+445 NKAYEWAALE
-453 IADPTTTGATVEP
+453 GDPTTTGATVEP
-466 TTYATVEALKAA
+466 TTYATVEDLKAA

-497 DWTYYQCKV
+497 GWTYYQCKV
-506 KVVTPAPTVK
+506 KATTPAPTPTVTF
-516 YEFDTYEFQEGDVV
+516 EFDTYTFQEGVDTA
-530 EAGEFADLDALKDA
+530 EEPAYETLELLKAA
-544 VTADDT
+544 VTADAT

-560 SEPYSYY
+560 SEPYTYY
-567 KVTKHVTGA
+567 KVTKHTSGE

>member
-1 MIVADFR
+1 
-8 SIMKKLFLMGAV
+8 MKKLFLMGAV

-39 NGKDGLQQIKIG
+39 NGKDDLQKIKIG

-68 VGAENNTWAKQTV
+68 VGEKENTWAKQTV

-113 ASGIATELVEGVPQY
+113 ASGIATELVEGVAQY

-143 RLDDADATTAA
+143 RLDDADVTTAE
-154 DQEGSA
+154 DKEGSEN
-160 TAAAIKSNK
+160 AAAIKSNK

-202 IAKCGGED
+202 INKCGGEA
-210 NIYSAFAARRDVQ
+210 NIYSAFAARREVQ

-238 VLAGAESTTDANTG
+238 VLDGKKTETTDEDKA

-264 TGKLVIAYKG
+264 TGKLVIAYQG
-274 AETTFANV
+274 EATTFANV
-282 SDQLIVDKYAD
+282 SDQLIVDKDAD
-293 EVKEAALYK
+293 AEKDAALLK
-302 DLVVKQR
+302 ELKVRKR
-309 AASSTSLTDNLV
+309 ADGAALTDKLV
-321 DLDPVTPK
+321 DLTPVTPK

-354 TINLKQKVQVKGDKG
+354 TINLEQKVQVKGDKNS
-369 HPTDPDDFQEK
+369 PTPDDFQTK
-380 EYTYTADL
+380 EYTYNADL

-418 TTTLIPWKDGGNI
+418 TTTLTPWKDGGNI
-431 EMNPEDETFGATTT
+431 EMNPEDETFGATTA
-445 NNAYEWAE
+445 NNAYEWVALE
-453 IADPTTTGATVEP
+453 GDPTLTGATAEK
-466 TTYATVEALKAA
+466 TTYESLEALQKA

-484 NSGKIY
+484 SSGKIY
-490 KVGSTET
+490 KVGSEGS
-497 DWTYYQCKV
+497 WTYYQCKV
-506 KVVTPAPTVK
+506 KVVTPPAPAA
-516 YEFDTYEFQEGDVV
+516 TYTLETYTFQEGVDNV
-530 EAGEFADLDALKDA
+530 EASYDTKELLDAA
-544 VTADDT
+544 GVATAEN
-550 TEGKIYKVGT
+550 EGKIYKVGT
-560 SEPYSYY
+560 GEPYTYY
-567 KVTKHVTGA
+567 KVTKQTTGE

>member
-1 MIVADFR
+1 
-8 SIMKKLFLMGAV
+8 MKKLFLMGAV

-68 VGAENNTWAKQTV
+68 VGEKENTWAKQTV
-81 NVYMLNKGTLDLAK
+81 NVYMLNKGTLDLAM
-95 FGEDPIY
+95 FGAEPIY
-102 ENTVLTTPADN
+102 KNTVLTTPADN
-113 ASGIATELVEGVPQY
+113 ASGIATEFDTDGATPLY

-143 RLDDADATTAA
+143 RLDDANDTTAT

-160 TAAAIKSNK
+160 TAAAIENNK
-169 FVPYTSGDSLL
+169 FVPYLSGDSLP
-180 IGFNIDG
+180 IGFKIDG
-187 TQDIMAGKAVPTEEE
+187 TQDIMAGKAVPTEED
-202 IAKCGGED
+202 ITKCGGED

-238 VLAGAESTTDANTG
+238 VLDGKKTETTDEDKA

-274 AETTFANV
+274 AAAFENV
-282 SDQLIVDKYAD
+282 SDQLIVDKDAD
-293 EVKEAALYK
+293 EVKDAALLK
-302 DLVVKQR
+302 ELKVMKR
-309 AASSTSLTDNLV
+309 ADGAALTDKLV
-321 DLDPVTPK
+321 DLTPVTPK

-369 HPTDPDDFQEK
+369 TPQEGDFEEK
-380 EYTYTADL
+380 EYTYEADL

-410 YGLSEIQI
+410 YGLSEIVI
-418 TTTLIPWKDGGNI
+418 TTTLTPWKDGGNI
-431 EMNPEDETFGATTT
+431 EMNPEDETFGETTA

-453 IADPTTTGATVEP
+453 IADPTGTLGVQVEK
-466 TTYATVEALKAA
+466 TTYATVDDLKAA

-490 KVGSTET
+490 KVGSEGS
-497 DWTYYQCKV
+497 WKYYQCKV
-506 KVVTPAPTVK
+506 KVVTPPAPAA
-516 YEFDTYEFQEGDVV
+516 TYTLETYTFQVGVDHV
-530 EAGEFADLDALKDA
+530 EASYDTKEQLEADGVA
-544 VTADDT
+544 TAEN
-550 TEGKIYKVGT
+550 EGKIYQVGT
-560 SEPYSYY
+560 SDPYTYY
-567 KVTKHVTGA
+567 MVTKHTSGE

>member
-1 MIVADFR
+1 
-8 SIMKKLFLMGAV
+8 MGAV

-95 FGEDPIY
+95 FGDDPIY

-113 ASGIATELVEGVPQY
+113 ASGIATELVGGVPQY

-143 RLDDADATTAA
+143 RLDDADVTAEG
-154 DQEGSA
+154 DRDGSA
-160 TAAAIKSNK
+160 TAAAIKSGK
-169 FVPYTSGDSLL
+169 FFPYTSGDSLL
-180 IGFNIDG
+180 IGFQIDG

-202 IAKCGGED
+202 MNKCGGVD

-264 TGKLVIAYKG
+264 TGKLVIAYQG
-274 AETTFANV
+274 EAAFENV
-282 SDQLIVDKYAD
+282 SDQLIVDKDDDAEKD
-293 EVKEAALYK
+293 AALLK
-302 DLVVKQR
+302 ELKVMQR
-309 AASSTSLTDNLV
+309 ESTTAALTDNLV
-321 DLDPVTPK
+321 DLKPVTPK
-329 WNNGMAMATQVGEA
+329 WNNGMALATQVGEA
-343 LLAIPADKYEI
+343 LLAIPANEYEI
-354 TINLKQKVQVKGDKG
+354 TINLQQKVQVKGDKSS
-369 HPTDPDDFQEK
+369 PVDPDDFK
-380 EYTYTADL
+380 TKDYTYTADL
-388 KNTVNPE
+388 KNTVNPD

-431 EMNPEDETFGATTT
+431 EMNPEDETFGATTA
-445 NNAYEWAE
+445 NNAYEWALLDAE
-453 IADPTTTGATVEP
+453 PTGATVEP

-490 KVGSTET
+490 KVGS
-497 DWTYYQCKV
+497 DGSWTYYQCKV
-506 KVVTPAPTVK
+506 KATTPTPAPTVS
-516 YEFDTYEFQEGDVV
+516 YTFDEYSFVDGVDTAEEPAYD
-530 EAGEFADLDALKDA
+530 DLDALKVA
-544 VTADDT
+544 ITPSET
-550 TEGKIYKVGT
+550 TENKIYKVGT
-560 SEPYSYY
+560 GEPYTYY
-567 KVTKHVTGA
+567 KVTKHTSGE

>member
-1 MIVADFR
+1 
-8 SIMKKLFLMGAV
+8 MGAV

-39 NGKDGLQQIKIG
+39 NGKDGLQKIKIG

-68 VGAENNTWAKQTV
+68 VGEKENTWAKQTV

-102 ENTVLTTPADN
+102 ENTVLTTPTDN
-113 ASGIATELVEGVPQY
+113 ASGIATELVGGVAQY

-143 RLDDADATTAA
+143 RLDDADVTAA
-154 DQEGSA
+154 GDQDGSA
-160 TAAAIKSNK
+160 TAAAIKNNK

-180 IGFNIDG
+180 IGFKIDG

-202 IAKCGGED
+202 ITKCGGED
-210 NIYSAFAARRDVQ
+210 NIYSAFAARREVQ

-238 VLAGAESTTDANTG
+238 VLDGKKTETTDPDKA

-264 TGKLVIAYKG
+264 TGKLVIAYQG
-274 AETTFANV
+274 EATTFANV
-282 SDQLIVDKYAD
+282 SDQLIVDKYEDPEA
-293 EVKEAALYK
+293 EAALYT
-302 DLVVKQR
+302 DLKVMQR
-309 AASSTSLTDNLV
+309 TDGAPLTQNLEA
-321 DLDPVTPK
+321 LEPVTPA

-354 TINLKQKVQVKGDKG
+354 TINLKQKVQVKGDKVTPQEG
-369 HPTDPDDFQEK
+369 DFEEK
-380 EYTYTADL
+380 EYTYEADL

-418 TTTLIPWKDGGNI
+418 TTTLTPWKDGGNI
-431 EMNPEDETFGATTT
+431 EMNPEDETFGATTA

-453 IADPTTTGATVEP
+453 IADPTGTLGVKVEETP
-466 TTYATVEALKAA
+466 YATVEALKAA

-490 KVGSTET
+490 KVGSEGS
-497 DWTYYQCKV
+497 WTYYQCKV
-506 KVVTPAPTVK
+506 KATTPPAPAAT
-516 YEFDTYEFQEGDVV
+516 YTFDEYSFQEGDAV
-530 EAGEFADLDALKDA
+530 EATYETKEELEAA
-544 VTADDT
+544 VTANADT
-550 TEGKIYKVGT
+550 ENKIYKVGT
-560 SEPYSYY
+560 TDPYTYY
-567 KVTKHVTGA
+567 KVTKHVAGA

>member
-1 MIVADFR
+1 
-8 SIMKKLFLMGAV
+8 MKKLFLMGAV

-113 ASGIATELVEGVPQY
+113 ASGIASELVGGVPQY

-143 RLDDADATTAA
+143 RLDDANDATGTA
-154 DQEGSA
+154 DQEGTDSKVA
-160 TAAAIKSNK
+160 VTSGKY
-169 FVPYTSGDSLL
+169 VPYTSGDSLL
-180 IGFNIDG
+180 IGFKIDG

-202 IAKCGGED
+202 IAKCGGVD

-238 VLAGAESTTDANTG
+238 VLDGKKTETTDPDKA

-264 TGKLVIAYKG
+264 TGKLVIAYQG
-274 AETTFANV
+274 EATTFANV
-282 SDQLIVDKYAD
+282 SDQLIVDKDAD
-293 EVKEAALYK
+293 AEKDAALLK
-302 DLVVKQR
+302 ELKVMQR
-309 AASSTSLTDNLV
+309 DASSTSLTDNLV
-321 DLDPVTPK
+321 DLQPVTPK
-329 WNNGMAMATQVGEA
+329 WNNGMALATQVGEA
-343 LLAIPADKYEI
+343 LLAIPANEYEI
-354 TINLKQKVQVKGDKG
+354 TINLQQKVQVKGDKSS
-369 HPTDPDDFQEK
+369 PTDPDDFQTK
-380 EYTYTADL
+380 DYTYTADL
-388 KNTVNPE
+388 KNTVNPD

-410 YGLSEIQI
+410 YGLSEIVI
-418 TTTLIPWKDGGNI
+418 TTTLTPWKDGGNI
-431 EMNPEDETFGATTT
+431 EMNPEDETFGATTA
-445 NNAYEWAE
+445 NNAYEWAALE
-453 IADPTTTGATVEP
+453 GDPTTSATVEA
-466 TTYATVEALKAA
+466 TTYESLEALKAA

-497 DWTYYQCKV
+497 GWTYYQCKV
-506 KVVTPAPTVK
+506 KATTPAPTVK

-530 EAGEFADLDALKDA
+530 EAGEFADLDALKAA
-544 VTADDT
+544 VTASET

-567 KVTKHVTGA
+567 KVTKHTSGE

>member
-1 MIVADFR
+1 
-8 SIMKKLFLMGAV
+8 MKKLFLMGAV

-39 NGKDGLQQIKIG
+39 NGKDGLQKIKIG

-68 VGAENNTWAKQTV
+68 VGEKENTWAKQTV
-81 NVYMLNKGTLDLAK
+81 NVYMLNKGTLDLAM
-95 FGEDPIY
+95 FGTTDPKPIY
-102 ENTVLTTPADN
+102 DNTVLTTPADN
-113 ASGIATELVEGVPQY
+113 ASGIASELDENGVAQY
-128 KYYPTTKTAFDFWGY
+128 KYYPTTNTAFDFWGY
-143 RLDDADATTAA
+143 RLDDANKATGIE
-154 DQEGSA
+154 DQEGTDSKVA
-160 TAAAIKSNK
+160 VTSGQ

-180 IGFNIDG
+180 IGFKIDG

-202 IAKCGGED
+202 ITKCGGEN
-210 NIYSAFAARRDVQ
+210 NIYSAFAARREVQ

-238 VLAGAESTTDANTG
+238 VLDGKKTETTDPDKA

-274 AETTFANV
+274 AAAFENV
-282 SDQLIVDKYAD
+282 SDQLIVDKDAD
-293 EVKEAALYK
+293 TEKDAALLK
-302 DLVVKQR
+302 ELEVKQR
-309 AASSTSLTDNLV
+309 ADGAPLTQNLEA
-321 DLDPVTPK
+321 LEPVTPK

-354 TINLKQKVQVKGDKG
+354 TINLKQKVQVKGDKLNPQEG
-369 HPTDPDDFQEK
+369 DFEEK
-380 EYTYTADL
+380 PYTYTADL

-410 YGLSEIQI
+410 YGLSEIVI
-418 TTTLIPWKDGGNI
+418 TTTLTPWKDGGNI
-431 EMNPEDETFGATTT
+431 EMNPEDETFGATTA
-445 NNAYEWAE
+445 NNAYEWAALE
-453 IADPTTTGATVEP
+453 GDPTTTGATVEA
-466 TTYATVEALKAA
+466 TTYESLEALKAA

-497 DWTYYQCKV
+497 GWTYYQCKV
-506 KVVTPAPTVK
+506 KVTTPAPTVK

-530 EAGEFADLDALKDA
+530 EAGEFADLDALKAA
-544 VTADDT
+544 VTASET

>member
-1 MIVADFR
+1 
-8 SIMKKLFLMGAV
+8 MGAV

-68 VGAENNTWAKQTV
+68 VGEKENTWAKQTV

-113 ASGIATELVEGVPQY
+113 ASGIATELVGGVAQY

-143 RLDDADATTAA
+143 RLDDADVTAA
-154 DQEGSA
+154 EDRDGSA
-160 TAAAIKSNK
+160 TAAAIKTNK

-202 IAKCGGED
+202 IAKCGSED

-252 VKVTGI
+252 VNVTGI

-274 AETTFANV
+274 EAAFENV
-282 SDQLIVDKYAD
+282 SNQLIVDKYAD

-309 AASSTSLTDNLV
+309 GATAALTENLV
-321 DLDPVTPK
+321 DLEPVTPK

-354 TINLKQKVQVKGDKG
+354 TINLKQKVQVKGDKN

-453 IADPTTTGATVEP
+453 ISDPTGTLGVDVET
-466 TTYATVEALKAA
+466 TTYATVEELKAA
-478 VAANAS
+478 VAANVS

-497 DWTYYQCKV
+497 GWTYYQCKV
-506 KVVTPAPTVK
+506 KVVTPPAPAAT
-516 YEFDTYEFQEGDVV
+516 YTFDEYSFQEGDAV
-530 EAGEFADLDALKDA
+530 EATYETKEELEAT
-544 VTADDT
+544 VTANVDT
-550 TEGKIYKVGT
+550 ENKIYKVGT
-560 SEPYSYY
+560 AEPYTYY
-567 KVTKHVTGA
+567 KVTKHVAGA

>member
-1 MIVADFR
+1 
-8 SIMKKLFLMGAV
+8 MKKLFLMGAV

-58 ATRGTGTVGA
+58 ATRDTGTVGA
-68 VGAENNTWAKQTV
+68 VGEKENTWANQTV
-81 NVYMLNKGTLDLAK
+81 NVYMLNKGTLELAK

-102 ENTVLTTPADN
+102 NNTVLTTPDGN
-113 ASGIATELVEGVPQY
+113 ASGIATELVDGVAQY

-143 RLDDADATTAA
+143 RLDDANKATGIE
-154 DQEGSA
+154 DQAGTDSKVAVTNGE
-160 TAAAIKSNK
+160 
-169 FVPYTSGDSLL
+169 FVPYISGDSLL
-180 IGFNIDG
+180 IGFKIDG
-187 TQDIMAGKAVPTEEE
+187 TQDIMAGKAVPTEED
-202 IAKCGGED
+202 ITKCGGKD

-238 VLAGAESTTDANTG
+238 VLDGKKTETTDEDKA

-264 TGKLVIAYKG
+264 TGKLVIAYQG
-274 AETTFANV
+274 EATTFANV
-282 SDQLIVDKYAD
+282 SDQLIVDKDAD
-293 EVKEAALYK
+293 AEKDTALLKELK
-302 DLVVKQR
+302 VMQR
-309 AASSTSLTDNLV
+309 DGSNLNANLV
-321 DLDPVTPK
+321 ALEPVTPK

-354 TINLKQKVQVKGDKG
+354 TINLEQEVQVKGDKNS
-369 HPTDPDDFQEK
+369 PTPDDFQTK
-380 EYTYTADL
+380 EYTYNAEL

-418 TTTLIPWKDGGNI
+418 TTTLTPWKDGGNI
-431 EMNPEDETFGATTT
+431 EMNPEDETFGETTT
-445 NNAYEWAE
+445 NNAYEWVKLDSE
-453 IADPTTTGATVEP
+453 PADAIFEP
-466 TTYATVEALKAA
+466 TPYATVDDLKAA

-490 KVGSTET
+490 KVGSEGS
-497 DWTYYQCKV
+497 WTYYQCKV
-506 KVVTPAPTVK
+506 KATTPPAPAA
-516 YEFDTYEFQEGDVV
+516 TYTLETYTFQEGVDNV
-530 EAGEFADLDALKDA
+530 EASYDTKELLEADGVA
-544 VTADDT
+544 TA
-550 TEGKIYKVGT
+550 ENENKIYKVGT
-560 SEPYSYY
+560 EESGYTYF
-567 KVTKHVTGA
+567 KVTKHTSGE

>member
-1 MIVADFR
+1 
-8 SIMKKLFLMGAV
+8 MGAV

-68 VGAENNTWAKQTV
+68 VGEKENTWAKQTV

-113 ASGIATELVEGVPQY
+113 ASGIASELVGGVPQY

-143 RLDDADATTAA
+143 RLDDANDATGTA
-154 DQEGSA
+154 DQEGTDSKVA
-160 TAAAIKSNK
+160 VTSGKY
-169 FVPYTSGDSLL
+169 VPYTSGDSLL
-180 IGFNIDG
+180 IGFKIDG

-202 IAKCGGED
+202 IAKCGGVD

-264 TGKLVIAYKG
+264 TGKLVIAYQG
-274 AETTFANV
+274 EATTFANV
-282 SDQLIVDKYAD
+282 SDQLIVDKDAD
-293 EVKEAALYK
+293 AEKDAALLK
-302 DLVVKQR
+302 ELKVMQR
-309 AASSTSLTDNLV
+309 DASSTSLTDNLV
-321 DLDPVTPK
+321 DLQPVTPK
-329 WNNGMAMATQVGEA
+329 WNNGMALATQVGEA
-343 LLAIPADKYEI
+343 LLAIPANEYEI
-354 TINLKQKVQVKGDKG
+354 TINLQQKVQVKGDKSF
-369 HPTDPDDFQEK
+369 PTDPDDFQTK
-380 EYTYTADL
+380 DYTYTADL
-388 KNTVNPE
+388 KNTVNPN

-431 EMNPEDETFGATTT
+431 EMNPEDETFGATTA
-445 NNAYEWAE
+445 NKAYEWAE
-453 IADPTTTGATVEP
+453 IADPTTSGATVEL

-497 DWTYYQCKV
+497 GWTYYQCKV
-506 KVVTPAPTVK
+506 KATTPTPAPTVTF
-516 YEFDTYEFQEGDVV
+516 EFDTYTFQEGVDKA
-530 EAGEFADLDALKDA
+530 EESAYDTLELLKAA
-544 VTADDT
+544 VTPSET

-560 SEPYSYY
+560 APDFTYY
-567 KVTKHVTGA
+567 KVTKHTSGE

>member
-1 MIVADFR
+1 
-8 SIMKKLFLMGAV
+8 MGAV

-68 VGAENNTWAKQTV
+68 VGAENNKWANQTV

-113 ASGIATELVEGVPQY
+113 HSGIATEFDRDGTTPLY
-128 KYYPTTKTAFDFWGY
+128 KYYPTDKNAFDFWGY
-143 RLDDADATTAA
+143 RLDDANKATGIE
-154 DQEGSA
+154 DQAGTDSKVAVKNSE
-160 TAAAIKSNK
+160 
-169 FVPYTSGDSLL
+169 FVPYISGDSLL

-187 TQDIMAGKAVPTEEE
+187 TQDIMAGKAVPTEED
-202 IAKCGGED
+202 IKKCDGED

-238 VLAGAESTTDANTG
+238 VLDGKKTETTDEDKAVKP

-264 TGKLVIAYKG
+264 TGKLVIAYQG
-274 AETTFANV
+274 EATTFANV
-282 SDQLIVDKYAD
+282 SDQLIVDKDAD
-293 EVKEAALYK
+293 SEKDAALLK
-302 DLVVKQR
+302 ELKVMQR
-309 AASSTSLTDNLV
+309 DGSNLNANLV
-321 DLDPVTPK
+321 ALQPVTPK
-329 WNNGMAMATQVGEA
+329 WNNGTAMATQVGEA

-354 TINLKQKVQVKGDKG
+354 TINLEQEVQVTGDKNS
-369 HPTDPDDFQEK
+369 PTPDDYQIK
-380 EYTYTADL
+380 KYTYTADL

-395 KGFEPGYSY
+395 NGFEPGYSY

-410 YGLSEIQI
+410 YGLSEIVI
-418 TTTLIPWKDGGNI
+418 TTTLTPWKDGGNI
-431 EMNPEDETFGATTT
+431 EMNPEDETFGEPTT
-445 NNAYEWAE
+445 NNTYEWAK
-453 IADPTTTGATVEP
+453 IADPTGTPSVKVEE
-466 TTYATVEALKAA
+466 TKYATFDDLKAA

-490 KVGSTET
+490 KVGTGDPYE
-497 DWTYYQCKV
+497 YYQCKV
-506 KVVTPAPTVK
+506 KATTPPAPAA
-516 YEFDTYEFQEGDVV
+516 TYTLDEYTFQVGDPV
-530 EAGEFADLDALKDA
+530 EATYDTKGKLDADGVA
-544 VTADDT
+544 TAEN
-550 TEGKIYKVGT
+550 EGKIYKVGT
-560 SEPYSYY
+560 EESGYTYF
-567 KVTKHVTGA
+567 KVTKHTSGE

>member
-1 MIVADFR
+1 
-8 SIMKKLFLMGAV
+8 MKKLFLMGAV

-39 NGKDGLQQIKIG
+39 NGKDGLQKIKIG

-68 VGAENNTWAKQTV
+68 VGEKENTWAKQTV
-81 NVYMLNKGTLDLAK
+81 NVYMLNKGTLDLAM
-95 FGEDPIY
+95 FGTTDPKPIY
-102 ENTVLTTPADN
+102 DNTVLTTPADN
-113 ASGIATELVEGVPQY
+113 ASGIASELDENGVAQY

-180 IGFNIDG
+180 IGFKIDG

-202 IAKCGGED
+202 ITKCGGEN
-210 NIYSAFAARRDVQ
+210 NIYSAFAARREVQ

-238 VLAGAESTTDANTG
+238 VLDGKKTETTDPDKA

-274 AETTFANV
+274 EAAFENV
-282 SDQLIVDKYAD
+282 SDQLIVDKDAD
-293 EVKEAALYK
+293 TEKDAALLK
-302 DLVVKQR
+302 ELEVKQR
-309 AASSTSLTDNLV
+309 ADGAPLTQNLEA
-321 DLDPVTPK
+321 LEPVTPK

-343 LLAIPADKYEI
+343 LLAIPADKYKI
-354 TINLKQKVQVKGDKG
+354 TINLKQKVQVKGDKLNPQEG
-369 HPTDPDDFQEK
+369 DFEEK
-380 EYTYTADL
+380 PYTYTADL

-410 YGLSEIQI
+410 YGLSEIVI
-418 TTTLIPWKDGGNI
+418 TTTLTPWKDGGNI
-431 EMNPEDETFGATTT
+431 EMNPEDETFGATTA
-445 NNAYEWAE
+445 NNAYEWALLDAE
-453 IADPTTTGATVEP
+453 PTGATVEA
-466 TTYATVEALKAA
+466 TTYESLEALKAA

-497 DWTYYQCKV
+497 GWTYYQCKV
-506 KVVTPAPTVK
+506 KATTPTPTPTVTF
-516 YEFDTYEFQEGDVV
+516 EFDTYTFQEGVDTA
-530 EAGEFADLDALKDA
+530 EEPAYDTLELLKAA
-544 VTADDT
+544 VTADAT

-560 SEPYSYY
+560 SEPYTYY
-567 KVTKHVTGA
+567 KVTKHTSGE

>member
-1 MIVADFR
+1 
-8 SIMKKLFLMGAV
+8 MKKLFLMRAV

-39 NGKDGLQQIKIG
+39 NGKDGLQKIKIG

-68 VGAENNTWAKQTV
+68 VGEKENTWAKQTV

-113 ASGIATELVEGVPQY
+113 ASGIATELVGGVAQY

-143 RLDDADATTAA
+143 RLDDADVTAA
-154 DQEGSA
+154 AEQEGSEN
-160 TAAAIKSNK
+160 AAAIKGNK

-187 TQDIMAGKAVPTEEE
+187 TQDIIAGKAVPTEEE

-210 NIYSAFAARRDVQ
+210 NIYSAFAARREVQ

-238 VLAGAESTTDANTG
+238 VLDGKKTETTDPDKA

-274 AETTFANV
+274 AAAFENV
-282 SDQLIVDKYAD
+282 SDQLIVDKDAD
-293 EVKEAALYK
+293 TEKDAALLK
-302 DLVVKQR
+302 ELEVKQR
-309 AASSTSLTDNLV
+309 ADGAPLTQNLEA
-321 DLDPVTPK
+321 LEPVTPA

-354 TINLKQKVQVKGDKG
+354 TINLKQKVQVKGDKLNPQDG
-369 HPTDPDDFQEK
+369 DFEEK
-380 EYTYTADL
+380 PYTYTADL

-410 YGLSEIQI
+410 YGLSEIVI
-418 TTTLIPWKDGGNI
+418 TTTLTPWKDGGNI
-431 EMNPEDETFGATTT
+431 EMNPEDETFGATTA
-445 NNAYEWAE
+445 NKAYEWAE
-453 IADPTTTGATVEP
+453 IADPSSTPGVKVEE
-466 TTYATVEALKAA
+466 TTYATVDDLKAA

-490 KVGSTET
+490 KVGS
-497 DWTYYQCKV
+497 DGSWTYYQCKV
-506 KVVTPAPTVK
+506 KATTPAPTPTVTF
-516 YEFDTYEFQEGDVV
+516 EFDTYTFQEGVDTA
-530 EAGEFADLDALKDA
+530 EEPAYDTLELLKAA
-544 VTADDT
+544 VTPSET

-560 SEPYSYY
+560 APDFTYY
-567 KVTKHVTGA
+567 KVTKHTSGE

>member
-1 MIVADFR
+1 
-8 SIMKKLFLMGAV
+8 MGAV

-39 NGKDGLQQIKIG
+39 NGKDGLQKIKIG

-95 FGEDPIY
+95 FGDDPIY

-113 ASGIATELVEGVPQY
+113 ASGIATELVGGVAQY

-143 RLDDADATTAA
+143 RLDDADVTAA
-154 DQEGSA
+154 EDRDGSA

-202 IAKCGGED
+202 IEKCGSED

-274 AETTFANV
+274 EAAFENV
-282 SDQLIVDKYAD
+282 SNQLIVDKYAD

-309 AASSTSLTDNLV
+309 GATAALTENLV
-321 DLDPVTPK
+321 DLEPVTPK

-431 EMNPEDETFGATTT
+431 EMNPEDETFGATTA
-445 NNAYEWAE
+445 NKAYEWALLDAE
-453 IADPTTTGATVEP
+453 PTGATVEP
-466 TTYATVEALKAA
+466 TTYATVEDLKAA

-497 DWTYYQCKV
+497 GWTYYQCKV
-506 KVVTPAPTVK
+506 KATTPAPTPTVTF
-516 YEFDTYEFQEGDVV
+516 EFDTYTFQEGVDTA
-530 EAGEFADLDALKDA
+530 EEPAYDTLDLLKAA
-544 VTADDT
+544 VTADAT

-560 SEPYSYY
+560 SEPYTYY
-567 KVTKHVTGA
+567 KVTKHTSGE

>member
-1 MIVADFR
+1 
-8 SIMKKLFLMGAV
+8 MGAV

-68 VGAENNTWAKQTV
+68 VGAENNKWAKQTV

-95 FGEDPIY
+95 FGDDPIY
-102 ENTVLTTPADN
+102 DNTVLTTPADN
-113 ASGIATELVEGVPQY
+113 ASGIASELDEHGVAQY

-143 RLDDADATTAA
+143 RLDDANKATGIE
-154 DQEGSA
+154 DQAGTDSKVAVTSGE
-160 TAAAIKSNK
+160 
-169 FVPYTSGDSLL
+169 FVPYISGDSLL
-180 IGFNIDG
+180 IGFKIDG

-202 IAKCGGED
+202 INKCGGEE

-238 VLAGAESTTDANTG
+238 VLAGAESTTDDNTG

-264 TGKLVIAYKG
+264 TGKLVIAYQG
-274 AETTFANV
+274 EATTFANV
-282 SDQLIVDKYAD
+282 SDQLIVDKDAD
-293 EVKEAALYK
+293 AEKDAALLK
-302 DLVVKQR
+302 ELKVMQR
-309 AASSTSLTDNLV
+309 DASSTSLTDNLV
-321 DLDPVTPK
+321 DLQPVTPK
-329 WNNGMAMATQVGEA
+329 WNNGMALATQVGEA
-343 LLAIPADKYEI
+343 LLAIPANEYEI
-354 TINLKQKVQVKGDKG
+354 TINLQQKVQVKGDKSS
-369 HPTDPDDFQEK
+369 PVDPDDFK
-380 EYTYTADL
+380 TKDYTYTADL
-388 KNTVNPE
+388 KNTVNPD

-410 YGLSEIQI
+410 YGLSEIKI

-431 EMNPEDETFGATTT
+431 EMNPEDETFGATTA
-445 NNAYEWAE
+445 NNAYEWVALE
-453 IADPTTTGATVEP
+453 GDPTLTGATAET
-466 TTYATVEALKAA
+466 TTYESLEALKAA

-497 DWTYYQCKV
+497 GWTYYQCKV
-506 KVVTPAPTVK
+506 KVVTPPAPAAT
-516 YEFDTYEFQEGDVV
+516 YTFDEYTFQEGDAV
-530 EAGEFADLDALKDA
+530 EATYGTKEELEGA
-544 VTADDT
+544 VTANADT
-550 TEGKIYKVGT
+550 ENKIYKVGT
-560 SEPYSYY
+560 DPDVKYY
-567 KVTKHVTGA
+567 KVTKHVAGA

>member
-1 MIVADFR
+1 
-8 SIMKKLFLMGAV
+8 MKKLFLMGAV

-39 NGKDGLQQIKIG
+39 NGKDGLQKIKIG

-68 VGAENNTWAKQTV
+68 VGEKENTWAKQTV
-81 NVYMLNKGTLDLAK
+81 NVYMLNKGTLDLAM
-95 FGEDPIY
+95 FGTTDPKPIY
-102 ENTVLTTPADN
+102 DNTVLTTPADN
-113 ASGIATELVEGVPQY
+113 ASGIASELDENGVAQY
-128 KYYPTTKTAFDFWGY
+128 KYYPTTNTAFDFWGY
-143 RLDDADATTAA
+143 RLDDANKATGIE
-154 DQEGSA
+154 DQEGTDSKVA
-160 TAAAIKSNK
+160 VTSGQ

-180 IGFNIDG
+180 IGFKIDG

-202 IAKCGGED
+202 ITKCGGEN
-210 NIYSAFAARRDVQ
+210 NIYSAFAARREVQ

-238 VLAGAESTTDANTG
+238 VLDGKKTETTDPDKA

-274 AETTFANV
+274 AAAFENV
-282 SDQLIVDKYAD
+282 SDQLIVDKDAD
-293 EVKEAALYK
+293 TEKDAALLK
-302 DLVVKQR
+302 ELEVKQR
-309 AASSTSLTDNLV
+309 ADGAPLTQNLEA
-321 DLDPVTPK
+321 LEPVTPK

-343 LLAIPADKYEI
+343 LLAISADKYEI
-354 TINLKQKVQVKGDKG
+354 TINLKQKVQVKGDKLNPQEG
-369 HPTDPDDFQEK
+369 DFEEK
-380 EYTYTADL
+380 PYTYTADL

-410 YGLSEIQI
+410 YGLSEIVI
-418 TTTLIPWKDGGNI
+418 TTTLTPWKDGGNI
-431 EMNPEDETFGATTT
+431 EMNPEDETFGATTA
-445 NNAYEWAE
+445 NNAYEWAALE
-453 IADPTTTGATVEP
+453 GDPTTTGATVEA
-466 TTYATVEALKAA
+466 TTYESLEALKAA

-497 DWTYYQCKV
+497 GWTYYQCKV
-506 KVVTPAPTVK
+506 KVTTPAPTVK

-530 EAGEFADLDALKDA
+530 EAGEFADLDALKAA
-544 VTADDT
+544 VTASET

>member
-1 MIVADFR
+1 
-8 SIMKKLFLMGAV
+8 MKKLFLMGAV

-39 NGKDGLQQIKIG
+39 NGKDGLQKIKIG

-68 VGAENNTWAKQTV
+68 VGEKGNTWAKQTV

-95 FGEDPIY
+95 FGTDPIY
-102 ENTVLTTPADN
+102 ENAVLTTPDGN
-113 ASGIATELVEGVPQY
+113 ASGIATEFDGDGTTPLY
-128 KYYPTTKTAFDFWGY
+128 KYYPTDKNAFDFWGY
-143 RLDDADATTAA
+143 RLDDANYTTAT
-154 DQEGSA
+154 DQDGSA
-160 TAAAIKSNK
+160 TAAAIKNNK

-180 IGFNIDG
+180 IGFKIDG

-202 IAKCGGED
+202 IEKCGGET
-210 NIYSAFAARRDVQ
+210 NIYSAYAARRDVQ

-264 TGKLVIAYKG
+264 TGKLVIAYQG
-274 AETTFANV
+274 EATTFANV
-282 SDQLIVDKYAD
+282 SDQLIVDKD
-293 EVKEAALYK
+293 DNEVKEAALYK

-309 AASSTSLTDNLV
+309 GATAALTENLE
-321 DLDPVTPK
+321 DLTPVTPK

-354 TINLKQKVQVKGDKG
+354 TINLEQKVQVKGDKN
-369 HPTDPDDFQEK
+369 HPNEATDFDVK
-380 EYTYTADL
+380 KYKYVADL
-388 KNTVNPE
+388 KNTVKPD

-453 IADPTTTGATVEP
+453 IADPTGTPGVDVET
-466 TTYATVEALKAA
+466 TTYATVEELKAA

-490 KVGSTET
+490 KVGSTEAG
-497 DWTYYQCKV
+497 WKYYQCKV
-506 KVVTPAPTVK
+506 KTTTPAPAPTVTFTFDE
-516 YEFDTYEFQEGDVV
+516 YTLQGTDTPETDEFTNFDELNASGKNV
-530 EAGEFADLDALKDA
+530 EEN
-544 VTADDT
+544 
-550 TEGKIYKVGT
+550 EGKIYKVGT
-560 SEPYSYY
+560 TDPYTYY
-567 KVTKHVTGA
+567 KVTKHTSGE

>member
-1 MIVADFR
+1 
-8 SIMKKLFLMGAV
+8 MKKLFLMGAV

-39 NGKDGLQQIKIG
+39 NSKDGLQQIKIG

-68 VGAENNTWAKQTV
+68 VGEKDNTWAKQTV
-81 NVYMLNKGTLDLAK
+81 NVYMLNKGTLDVAK

-113 ASGIATELVEGVPQY
+113 ASGIATELVGGIAQY

-143 RLDDADATTAA
+143 RLDDADKTTAE
-154 DQEGSA
+154 DKDGSE
-160 TAAAIKSNK
+160 TAAAINGNR
-169 FVPYTSGDSLL
+169 FVPYTVKDSLL
-180 IGFNIDG
+180 IGFEING
-187 TQDIMAGKAVPTEEE
+187 TQDIMAGKAVPTEDE
-202 IAKCGGED
+202 ITACGGED
-210 NIYSAFAARRDVQ
+210 NIYSAFAARRNVQ

-238 VLAGAESTTDANTG
+238 VLDGKDTQTTDEDKA

-274 AETTFANV
+274 EAAFENV
-282 SDQLIVDKYAD
+282 SDQLIVDKDAD
-293 EVKEAALYK
+293 EVKDAALLK
-302 DLVVKQR
+302 ELVVKQR
-309 AASSTSLTDNLV
+309 AEHALLTDNLV
-321 DLDPVTPK
+321 DLQPVTPK

-343 LLAIPADKYEI
+343 LLAIPANKYEI
-354 TINLKQKVQVKGDKG
+354 TINLQQKVQVKGDKAT
-369 HPTDPDDFQEK
+369 PQEDDFQTK
-380 EYTYTADL
+380 DYTYVADL
-388 KNTVNPE
+388 KNTVNPD

-418 TTTLIPWKDGGNI
+418 TTTLTPWKDGGNI

-445 NNAYEWAE
+445 NKAYEWAE
-453 IADPTTTGATVEP
+453 IADPSTTPGATVET
-466 TTYATVEALKAA
+466 TTYESLEALQAA

-497 DWTYYQCKV
+497 GWKYYQCKV
-506 KVVTPAPTVK
+506 KATTPAPVPTFTFEE
-516 YEFDTYEFQEGDVV
+516 YTLQATDTPETDEFT
-530 EAGEFADLDALKDA
+530 DLDQLNASGKN
-544 VTADDT
+544 VEEN
-550 TEGKIYKVGT
+550 EGKIYKVGT
-560 SEPYSYY
+560 TDPYTYY
-567 KVTKHVTGA
+567 IVKKQVGA